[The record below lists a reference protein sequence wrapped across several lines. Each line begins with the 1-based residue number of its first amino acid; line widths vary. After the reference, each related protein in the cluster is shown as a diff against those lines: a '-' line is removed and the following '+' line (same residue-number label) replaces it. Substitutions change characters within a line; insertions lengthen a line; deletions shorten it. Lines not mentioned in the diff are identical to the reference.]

1 MWGKP
6 YPGDSCLC
14 IRKTARTR
22 DYLNGYEPFGRYNFF
37 NISTPIGAGRRPLKD
52 HPSTK
57 VGRLPRRHRK
67 TPSSG
72 SGAAPVISRKPHH
85 FACII
90 HSNSPGSP
98 LAARRRIS
106 RRDRKEA
113 TWNDHFTSLF
123 SLARETDLSAAN
135 VVIGMSSV
143 RGCSSAF
150 TKHCWRY
157 TSGLFELIF
166 LVDDR
171 LNLYYANVRRRK
183 IALCSCRCITPPSK
197 CRRPPFVHH
206 LRFKPILKSRRGMFT
221 CIVS

>member
-1 MWGKP
+1 MYFISWQ
-6 YPGDSCLC
+6 YGDGSRSSSDVRKTVHHDSRLC
-14 IRKTARTR
+14 IRKTVRAR

-98 LAARRRIS
+98 LAAQRRIS
-106 RRDRKEA
+106 HRDRKEA
-113 TWNDHFTSLF
+113 TWNAIISPPCPLLHEKQTLLPPTLSSECLIGPRLLFDIREASLTIYFGVIRTHFTS
-123 SLARETDLSAAN
+123 
-135 VVIGMSSV
+135 
-143 RGCSSAF
+143 
-150 TKHCWRY
+150 
-157 TSGLFELIF
+157 
-166 LVDDR
+166 
-171 LNLYYANVRRRK
+171 
-183 IALCSCRCITPPSK
+183 
-197 CRRPPFVHH
+197 
-206 LRFKPILKSRRGMFT
+206 
-221 CIVS
+221 